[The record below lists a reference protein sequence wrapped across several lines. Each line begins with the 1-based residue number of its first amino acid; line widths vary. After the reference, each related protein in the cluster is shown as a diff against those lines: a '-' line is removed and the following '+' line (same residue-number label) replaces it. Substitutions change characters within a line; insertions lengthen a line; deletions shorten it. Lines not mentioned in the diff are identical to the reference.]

1 MKGPNT
7 GRRYDAAFREHAVE
21 LLVSSGKTIHELA
34 IELGLAHGTL
44 TRWKKQYLDQ
54 SCLQRN
60 GQRITAA
67 DLEKEVQ
74 RLRLE
79 NEHLRRQRDILKK
92 SLGILSEEPLQKGM
106 PS

>member
-1 MKGPNT
+1 MKGSTT
-7 GRRYDAAFREHAVE
+7 GRRYDGAFKQQTVE
-21 LLVSSGKTIHELA
+21 LLVSSGKNIHQLA
-34 IELGLAHGTL
+34 TELGLGHGTL
-44 TRWKKQYLDQ
+44 YRWKRQYLDR
-54 SCLQRN
+54 SALQRD

-67 DLEKEVQ
+67 DLEKEVH

>member
-1 MKGPNT
+1 MKASKS
-7 GRRYDAAFREHAVE
+7 GRRYDAAFKQQAVE
-21 LLVSSGKTIHELA
+21 LLLSSGKTINQVA
-34 IELGLAHGTL
+34 TELGLGHGTID
-44 TRWKKQYLDQ
+44 RWKRQYLDR
-54 SCLQRN
+54 SSLQRD

-67 DLEKEVQ
+67 DLDKEVH

>member
-1 MKGPNT
+1 MNASKR
-7 GRRYDAAFREHAVE
+7 GRRYDPAFKQQTVE
-21 LLVSSGKTIHELA
+21 LLVSSGKTINEVA
-34 IELGLAHGTL
+34 TELGLGHDTL
-44 TRWKKQYLDQ
+44 KRWKKQYLDQ

-60 GQRITAA
+60 GQRITAE
-67 DLEKEVQ
+67 DLDREVR

-92 SLGILSEEPLQKGM
+92 SLGILSEEPLHKDM